1 MMMSQRLRQ
10 IALVIVAL
18 CFGAFA
24 SYQIA
29 MRGRATTDH
38 VEFYCYEVRQG
49 WTCTYSRKDCLTR
62 QEREGPG
69 DVTKRCAAHDSDALT
84 P

>member
-1 MMMSQRLRQ
+1 MMPQRLRQ

-29 MRGRATTDH
+29 MRTRTTADH
-38 VEFYCYEVRQG
+38 ADFYCYEMRRG
-49 WTCTYSRKDCLTR
+49 WVCTYAREDCLAR
-62 QEREGPG
+62 QEKEAAG
-69 DVTKRCAAHDSDALT
+69 DVTKRCAAHYDDVLT